1 MSPTH
6 GTRAKLGLLA
16 SLYLSQGLPYGFFQ
30 DALPAILKTMGL
42 SLPAIGLTYLL
53 AAPWALKFLW
63 SPHVNRRAPGRLGR
77 RRGVILPIQ
86 LLSALLVF
94 ALAASNGGPSIAWLL
109 AAVFFVNLLAATQDI
124 ATDGLAV
131 NILSAEELGWGNG
144 LQVAAYRMGMVLGGG
159 LLLRVFDRTGFGITL
174 TVLGLLLLV
183 ATLPIALF
191 REPLGAP
198 PPPREAPS
206 LSHWL
211 ARPGAFAWFGLLFVY
226 KAGEHFATAMLKPF
240 FVDEKG
246 AGLDLGQVGTLNIVA
261 ITAGM
266 VGAMLGGGLVKR
278 LGYRRALV
286 GFGALQAIA
295 VMLYAI
301 VARQSASMPMLVV
314 VCGVE
319 HIAGG
324 MATASLFTA
333 MMASCRQE
341 HAATDYTV
349 QASVVVL
356 ASGVAA
362 AASGFS
368 AHALGYAGHFTLA
381 AALAALAVVFVGW
394 VFRSG
399 RGLEVAVMRG

>member
-1 MSPTH
+1 MPKSTL
-6 GTRAKLGLLA
+6 TKLGLLS
-16 SLYLSQGLPYGFFQ
+16 SLYFSQGLPYGFFQ

-63 SPHVNRRAPGRLGR
+63 SPYLDRRGAGRLGR

-86 LLSALLVF
+86 LLSVLLVF
-94 ALAASNGGPSIAWLL
+94 GVAAANGGPTITWLL
-109 AAVFFVNLLAATQDI
+109 ASVFFVNLLAATQDI

-131 NILSAEELGWGNG
+131 NLLAKHELGWGNG

-159 LLLRVFDRTGFGITL
+159 LLLRIFHATGFRVTL
-174 TVLGLLLLV
+174 TALGALLLV

-191 REPLGAP
+191 REPESAQP
-198 PPPREAPS
+198 PAREAPS
-206 LSHWL
+206 LSYWL
-211 ARPGAFAWFGLLFVY
+211 TRPGAFAWFGLLFVY

-246 AGLDLGQVGTLNIVA
+246 AGLDLTQVSTLNIVG
-261 ITAGM
+261 ITAGL
-266 VGAMLGGGLVKR
+266 VGAMLGGGLVRR
-278 LGYRRALV
+278 LGYRRALL
-286 GFGALQAIA
+286 GFGTLQALA
-295 VMLYAI
+295 VLLYALA
-301 VARQSASMPMLVV
+301 ARHSPSMSTLAV

-324 MATASLFTA
+324 MATVSLFTA
-333 MMASCRQE
+333 MMNSCRPE
-341 HAATDYTV
+341 HAGADYTV
-349 QASVVVL
+349 QASVVVA
-356 ASGVAA
+356 ASGLAA

-368 AHALGYAGHFTLA
+368 AKALGYAGHFTLA
-381 AALAALAVVFVGW
+381 AALAALAVVFVGL

-399 RGLEVAVMRG
+399 RGLEPAVARG